1 MRTTQWDIQNQQE
14 WVILTKRNT
23 MITDVME
30 QSNSLHLN
38 DSMEEFKKQQRSQ
51 SVAANFSALTVK
63 KRFKIL
69 PL

>member
-1 MRTTQWDIQNQQE
+1 
-14 WVILTKRNT
+14 
-23 MITDVME
+23 ME
-30 QSNSLHLN
+30 QGNSLHLN